1 MYLAWF
7 LYTLM
12 MFLTLIL
19 MLIDKIEV
27 RLFRIDK
34 ETGNEVK
41 LPEVF
46 RYILIFCLSITWPIL
61 PFVNALV
68 NLGKNKNN

>member
-7 LYTLM
+7 LYTLI

-19 MLIDKIEV
+19 MLMDKIEV

-34 ETGNEVK
+34 ETGNEVE

-46 RYILIFCLSITWPIL
+46 RYILILCLSIAWPLL
-61 PFVNALV
+61 PVVNILV
-68 NLGKNKNN
+68 NISKNKK

>member
-7 LYTLM
+7 SYTLM

-19 MLIDKIEV
+19 MLMDKIEV
-27 RLFRIDK
+27 RLFQIDK
-34 ETGNEVK
+34 ETGDEVE

-61 PFVNALV
+61 PFVNVLV